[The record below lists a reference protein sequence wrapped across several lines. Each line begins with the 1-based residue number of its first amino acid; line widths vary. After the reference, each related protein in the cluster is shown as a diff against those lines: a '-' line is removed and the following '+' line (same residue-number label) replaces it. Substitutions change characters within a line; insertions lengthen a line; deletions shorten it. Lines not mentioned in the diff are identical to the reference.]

1 MTDIGEVLTDL
12 ADRFNKKARD
22 DEKLKEELKDVTR
35 TIVIEFR
42 DGDSYKIMLQN
53 AQLIDLD
60 KGSFD
65 TPDIRVI
72 TDTETFEG
80 LITRTVGPMR
90 ALATGRLKLV
100 ASLEDKLRF
109 RKLL

>member
-1 MTDIGEVLTDL
+1 MTDVGEVLKGL
-12 ADRFNKKARD
+12 ADRFNKKTQE
-22 DEKLKEELKDVTR
+22 DEKLREELRDVTR

-65 TPDIRVI
+65 SPDIKVI

-80 LITRTVGPMR
+80 LISRTIGPMK

>member
-1 MTDIGEVLTDL
+1 MKDL
-12 ADRFNKKARD
+12 AERFNKKAQD
-22 DEKLKEELKDVTR
+22 DEKLREELKDVSR

-53 AQLIDLD
+53 AQLVDLD
-60 KGSFD
+60 KGSFES
-65 TPDIRVI
+65 PDIRVI

-80 LITRTVGPMR
+80 LISRTIGPMK